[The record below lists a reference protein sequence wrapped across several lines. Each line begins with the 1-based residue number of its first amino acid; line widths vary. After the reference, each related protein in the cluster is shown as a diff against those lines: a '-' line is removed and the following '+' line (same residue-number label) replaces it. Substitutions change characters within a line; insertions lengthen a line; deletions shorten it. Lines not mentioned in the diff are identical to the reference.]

1 MKLYNNMLYS
11 KKLINYI
18 NQKNNI
24 HDNLNNLEYNILN
37 NIFDSNINIQDE
49 YSLIEEA
56 ETIQFRLKE
65 SIKHKLLQW
74 GFNNFQQYFDF
85 EIRMNRIWTIEPSNN
100 KLLISVEDKIEN
112 LDPQVWFDHFIIDET
127 KPIQI
132 NGDYTMLFSKEDKS
146 FTIVSTN
153 LKLDYSVAESTIY
166 YKRYNT

>member
-1 MKLYNNMLYS
+1 M
-11 KKLINYI
+11 
-18 NQKNNI
+18 
-24 HDNLNNLEYNILN
+24 
-37 NIFDSNINIQDE
+37 
-49 YSLIEEA
+49 
-56 ETIQFRLKE
+56 
-65 SIKHKLLQW
+65 QW

-166 YKRYNT
+166 YKRYDITHNNQNGQ